1 MIQNGY
7 CFLYCD
13 DASTYKYNLLDVR
26 YNAETLYSCGQLVV
40 FYGKVY
46 VYTELTSKIKDS
58 ENYKEI
64 FLGFYEPIMEK
75 FRKVE
80 TMKELK
86 AGQWVKCVWNTS
98 LGDHIKFEKNKW
110 YKIVEINQN
119 RLFNTVVKV
128 LLPKNNEVGF
138 FNIDNLKIYFDLNNP
153 LDYNP
158 HEVKDWDTIMPM
170 SYYKKGDLFRIS
182 GMENIG
188 MEDGIY
194 KIEDIHHSNSEISI
208 KWERLGV
215 FKVETMQKEKKY
227 TDAEVL
233 AILIEELENKPE
245 LIDHED
251 IHISLYVSHA
261 RINDLRIFYKEP
273 QSINRILALVDEAM
287 GVQKQEEKTTFK
299 VGDRVRILS
308 DAIDTVN
315 KVTVVKSHNVKS
327 AIGCIG
333 IIVEGRTN
341 TSKLRVAELPNECYS
356 DYFCSWYYRDDQL
369 ELIEEEH
376 EPITPENIEEVLKY
390 NGVQNW
396 QVCKYVNGVEN
407 DILLILFDNPKWLQ
421 HLELEV
427 GKLKPLP
434 KKKEPTLEEALVELG
449 FTCVADSTLG
459 RYYRRNKV
467 MIQSTGLLQIWFFNN
482 HNDSLQLISYTTKE
496 QLAKDIAAFEERYN
510 DDYIIDRQKIQN
522 AIKLLNEIL
531 NDK

>member
-80 TMKELK
+80 NMKGLK
-86 AGQWVKCVWNTS
+86 AGQWVKCIINRQSNAGVTDDC
-98 LGDHIKFEKNKW
+98 LILNKY
-110 YKIVEINQN
+110 YKITKINPDHTYTITGEDAIN
-119 RLFNTVVKV
+119 FTFCKSSV
-128 LLPKNNEVGF
+128 L
-138 FNIDNLKIYFDLNNP
+138 DYFDLNNP

-233 AILIEELENKPE
+233 AILIEELDKKGLKKKKYAFLPPYYICNDTNGILLCNTYAEVFINNIE
-245 LIDHED
+245 TLI
-251 IHISLYVSHA
+251 S
-261 RINDLRIFYKEP
+261 YKEP

-287 GVQKQEEKTTFK
+287 GVQKPEEKPKFK

-308 DAIDTVN
+308 DAVYYAGDALGG
-315 KVTVVKSHNVKS
+315 TVVTGKIKS
-327 AIGCIG
+327 AIGKIG
-333 IIVEGRTN
+333 FIESISPKNRIAVHG
-341 TSKLRVAELPNECYS
+341 LPDECG
-356 DYFCSWYYRDDQL
+356 CSWFYESSFL
-369 ELIEEEH
+369 ELIEEKY

-427 GKLKPLP
+427 GKLKLLP
-434 KKKEPTLEEALVELG
+434 KK
-449 FTCVADSTLG
+449 
-459 RYYRRNKV
+459 
-467 MIQSTGLLQIWFFNN
+467 
-482 HNDSLQLISYTTKE
+482 KE
-496 QLAKDIAAFEERYN
+496 QLAKDIAAFKEKHN